1 MAVFIK
7 KPPSLLLNTSK
18 PDNSNSSKLDL
29 LLIYDS
35 SNWYKNRK

>member
-7 KPPSLLLNTSK
+7 KPPSLLPNTSK
-18 PDNSNSSKLDL
+18 SDNFNSSKLDL

-35 SNWYKNRK
+35 SNRYKNRK